1 MIVIDPIEQIIGTPK
16 TLLNE
21 LLPRIFNYL
30 KCYLPLANI
39 KAIILNKFQIR
50 LTTHQLFHMVF
61 QLSDPL
67 LRGFCIEHY
76 SYGNPVPLYY
86 ATFATH
92 SKREC
97 EFDMCKELWY
107 SIQENSGLVSFGLGQ
122 AAFRRFG
129 KSSLLDLIF
138 MTNFAESNP
147 QALSISN
154 Q

>member
-86 ATFATH
+86 APFATH
-92 SKREC
+92 SKREFNSTC
-97 EFDMCKELWY
+97 AKNCG
-107 SIQENSGLVSFGLGQ
+107 IQYKRIVDWFHSVWD
-122 AAFRRFG
+122 
-129 KSSLLDLIF
+129 KLLSDVL
-138 MTNFAESNP
+138 ASHP
-147 QALSISN
+147 C
-154 Q
+154 